1 MDQGS
6 IRIAHLS
13 DLHFVRNTDDSS
25 WKVWRSLRQYLL
37 DELKPHLV
45 LISGDLADT
54 PSRKVYSHLGR
65 ELADLE
71 NALVGIHGAA
81 PRTRIWLC
89 AGNHDRHFYGN
100 AIARLRLPAIES
112 EDRVYTRIPSPERPC
127 DLRLGEPGNEWHIRL
142 AAEDSS
148 RHARYS
154 AQGFLPKRRI
164 DAIRRLSDR
173 SAGSAPARLMIMLF
187 HHHLLPLPASE
198 PNRQSKWRLFN
209 LAGPVNPGTI
219 LESLAASHVDLVL
232 HGHEHHVNRARY
244 ASYKR
249 ETVQVAM
256 VAAGSSTGKQTGT
269 ACVQSRASFNVLE
282 LRPDRSVWCQE
293 IKGVAGGGMPGW
305 KTSGP
310 PIELLDPTTLRQNYY
325 QRSIVQGRVR
335 RDEAE
340 GTRFKR
346 GEGPASEWSKHVT
359 FTTTRDAEVKETRV
373 NWIIEG
379 GRFLVRVQNDSGRPV
394 DPRIE
399 LPAPVGRRADQPFTP
414 LANDRGGWAFGF
426 TLDTQDD
433 VDVPVIRTS
442 YLWQDAV
449 MLTARDFAF
458 LPPGSAGVFRCE
470 GMEFVAA
477 SVRNAIRNLVLSV
490 TFPVG
495 YMPPPDAFRV
505 FSQPIQPEGVQWDP
519 EPSIAERLQFLG
531 SAVVLTLPFPLRNY
545 RYAIAWR
552 PPEGPSDSAT
562 TLAVRANPLVAS
574 QALAE
579 ACLRVFDGTP
589 WQGQVQ
595 VATYVAAFDAVAATP
610 VLHRHA
616 LEGCVLDPDAPPP
629 VTLDLTTAADPYR
642 AAWWNEMT
650 ILGARGDETPLE
662 RMREG
667 LMGSEGETLA
677 VFMPIQL
684 PGDMGAPTAIL
695 RIGLS
700 APPGSFDDR
709 AAIGTLQ
716 KVLALGQ
723 IRSIE
728 SLIQEVGI

>member
-13 DLHFVRNTDDSS
+13 DLHFVRNKTDTSWTVWSS
-25 WKVWRSLRQYLL
+25 VKQYML
-37 DELKPHLV
+37 DELKPQLV

-54 PSRKVYSHLGR
+54 PSRKVYSLLGA
-65 ELADLE
+65 ELDKLE
-71 NALVGIHGAA
+71 EALARIHGG
-81 PRTRIWLC
+81 PQQRRIWLC

-100 AIARLRLPAIES
+100 AIARLRLPAIELD
-112 EDRVYTRIPSPERPC
+112 ERVYTRIPSLEQPC

-142 AAEDSS
+142 SAEDSS

-154 AQGFLPKRRI
+154 AQGFLPQRRI
-164 DAIRRLSDR
+164 DAIRRLSYNGG
-173 SAGSAPARLMIMLF
+173 GSAPARLMIMLF

-198 PNRQSKWRLFN
+198 SNKQSKWRLFN

-244 ASYKR
+244 ASYRR

-256 VAAGSSTGKQTGT
+256 VAAGSSTGKQTGA

-293 IKGVAGGGMPGW
+293 IKGASGVGTLGW
-305 KTSGP
+305 EEAGP

-325 QRSIVQGRVR
+325 QRSMVRGRLWR
-335 RDEAE
+335 GKAE
-340 GTRFKR
+340 GTRFKP

-373 NWIIEG
+373 NWTIEG
-379 GRFLVRVQNDSGRPV
+379 GRFLVRVQNDTGRPV

-399 LPAPVGRRADQPFTP
+399 LPAPVGSRTDQPFTP

-426 TLDTQDD
+426 TLDTTDD

-449 MLTARDFAF
+449 MLNARDFAF

-505 FSQPIQPEGVQWDP
+505 FSQPIQPDGVQWDP

-531 SAVVLTLPFPLRNY
+531 SAVVLTLPFPLRGY

-562 TLAVRANPLVAS
+562 TLAMRANPSVAS
-574 QALAE
+574 QAMAE

-595 VATYVAAFDAVAATP
+595 VATYVAAFDDAAGGP
-610 VLHRHA
+610 VLQRHA
-616 LEGCVLDPDAPPP
+616 LEGCVLDPNAPPP
-629 VTLDLTTAADPYR
+629 LLLALTTAADPYR

-650 ILGARGDETPLE
+650 ILGARGNETAVE
-662 RMREG
+662 RMQEG
-667 LMGSEGETLA
+667 LMGVGGETLA
-677 VFMPIQL
+677 VFMPIQV
-684 PGDMGAPTAIL
+684 PGDLGAPTAIL

-700 APPGSFDDR
+700 APPRSFEDR
-709 AAIGTLQ
+709 AVVGALQ
-716 KVLALGQ
+716 KVLALGH
-723 IRSIE
+723 IRAIE